1 MTESTREAPG
11 SAVSL
16 TLPMTVRTATVA
28 QREADGRKARE
39 RRPRISIGQF
49 TVSPARRDPV
59 TLLAEQEVIR
69 AQPLLP
75 LRHARMSVS
84 PFTFYR
90 GSAGVMTEDL
100 AAMPNSGLVTQLCGD
115 AHLSN
120 FGLFAAPDRSVIF
133 DINDFDETNPGPFEW
148 DVLRL
153 STSFVLAGR
162 DRALSTDI
170 TSAAATAVGSAYRAQ
185 MQEYAGMPDIA
196 VWYDRV
202 GVDVLTE
209 WAGGQADTRTG
220 RVIARGVAKARSR
233 DMWSAVSKLTEVVDG
248 NRRFKDLPP
257 LLMRIPLDA
266 GLTQQINDLFVQYR
280 TTLPRDRQSLLRR
293 YQVRDFGHK
302 VVGVGSVGLLAFV
315 ILLEGRDENDLLV
328 LQVKQAVAS
337 VLEPVTAES
346 AFAQSGER
354 VVVGQQLM
362 QAASDAFL
370 GWITG
375 RGGRQYYVRQLRD
388 MKFAPDPSKFTGE
401 SLNTYAEICGR
412 TLARAHA
419 RAGDAVKIAAYL
431 GTSSKFDRALRDFSL
446 SYADQVS
453 KDFAAYRAAIDSG
466 AIPVASETDPFD
478 YRFVDAP
485 TGRFIIDPL
494 PGHGSSP
501 MDVPTSTS
509 SSAQPT
515 TAAGSD
521 SLPAGAGD
529 TVAPRD

>member
-1 MTESTREAPG
+1 MTEPTPQAPD
-11 SAVSL
+11 SAVSMNL
-16 TLPMTVRTATVA
+16 SMTIRTATVA
-28 QREADGRKARE
+28 QRESEGRKARD
-39 RRPRISIGQF
+39 RRPRASIGQF
-49 TVSPARRDPV
+49 TPSPARRDPV
-59 TLLAEQEVIR
+59 AVLAEQEVIR
-69 AQPLLP
+69 AEPLLP

-120 FGLFAAPDRSVIF
+120 FGLFAAPDRSLIF

-162 DRALSTDI
+162 DRSIPADAI
-170 TSAAATAVGSAYRAQ
+170 ASAATTVGSAYRAQ

-202 GVDVLTE
+202 DVDVLAQ
-209 WAGGQADTRTG
+209 WAGGQSDTRTG
-220 RVIARGVAKARSR
+220 RAIARGVAKARSR
-233 DMWSAVSKLTEVVDG
+233 DMWSAVSKLTEIVDG
-248 NRRFKDLPP
+248 RRRFKDLPP
-257 LLMRIPLDA
+257 LLMRIPLDDA
-266 GLTQQINDLFVQYR
+266 LTEQINDLFVQYR
-280 TTLPRDRQSLLRR
+280 TTLPRDRQALLRR

-328 LQVKQAVAS
+328 LQVKQAVTS

-346 AFAQSGER
+346 ALAQSGER

-375 RGGRQYYVRQLRD
+375 RGGREYYVRQLRD
-388 MKFAPDPSKFTGE
+388 MKFAPDPSKFTSE
-401 SLNTYAEICGR
+401 ALSTYAAVCGR

-419 RAGDAVKIAAYL
+419 RAGDAVKIASYL
-431 GTSSKFDRALRDFSL
+431 GTSAKFDRAVRDFSL
-446 SYADQVS
+446 AYADQVS
-453 KDFAAYRAAIDSG
+453 ADFAAYRAAIDSG
-466 AIPVASETDPFD
+466 TITVASDTDAFD

-485 TGRFIIDPL
+485 SGKFMIAPL
-494 PGHGSSP
+494 PGHAQQSNP
-501 MDVPTSTS
+501 VPP
-509 SSAQPT
+509 SAPLA
-515 TAAGSD
+515 TAAD
-521 SLPAGAGD
+521 ERLA
-529 TVAPRD
+529 

>member
-1 MTESTREAPG
+1 MTDSTREAHD
-11 SAVSL
+11 SALSM
-16 TLPMTVRTATVA
+16 TLPMNVRTTTVA

-39 RRPRISIGQF
+39 RRPRATIGQYIP
-49 TVSPARRDPV
+49 SAARRDPV
-59 TLLAEQEVIR
+59 DLLAGQEVIR
-69 AQPLLP
+69 VQPLLP

-100 AAMPNSGLVTQLCGD
+100 AAISNSGLVTQLCGD

-162 DRALSTDI
+162 DRSLPAEAIAT
-170 TSAAATAVGSAYRAQ
+170 AATTVGAAYRTQ

-202 GVDVLTE
+202 DVDVLTE

-233 DMWSAVSKLTEVVDG
+233 DMWSAVSKLTEIVDG
-248 NRRFKDLPP
+248 KRRFKDLPP
-257 LLMRIPLDA
+257 LLMRIPLDDA
-266 GLTQQINDLFVQYR
+266 LTQQITDLFVQYR

-375 RGGRQYYVRQLRD
+375 PGGRQYYVRQLRD
-388 MKFAPDPSKFTGE
+388 MKFAPDPSKFTSE
-401 SLNTYAEICGR
+401 TLTSYAAICGR

-431 GTSSKFDRALRDFSL
+431 GTSAKFDRAVRDFSL
-446 SYADQVS
+446 AYADQVLQ
-453 KDFAAYRAAIDSG
+453 DFTSYRSAIDSG
-466 AIPVASETDPFD
+466 AIPVASDTDAFD
-478 YRFVDAP
+478 FRIADAP
-485 TGRFIIDPL
+485 SGRFIITPL
-494 PGHGSSP
+494 LGHAPQTDAPSGTALASP
-501 MDVPTSTS
+501 HAP
-509 SSAQPT
+509 
-515 TAAGSD
+515 AADEG
-521 SLPAGAGD
+521 
-529 TVAPRD
+529 

>member
-1 MTESTREAPG
+1 MTESTPGAPD
-11 SAVSL
+11 SAVSM
-16 TLPMTVRTATVA
+16 TLPMTIRTATVA

-39 RRPRISIGQF
+39 RRPRVSIGQF
-49 TVSPARRDPV
+49 TPSPARRDPV
-59 TLLAEQEVIR
+59 ALLAEQEVIR

-100 AAMPNSGLVTQLCGD
+100 AAMANSGLVTQLCGD

-162 DRALSTDI
+162 DRSLPAEAIAS
-170 TSAAATAVGSAYRAQ
+170 AATAVGTAYRTQ

-209 WAGGQADTRTG
+209 WAGGQSDTRTG

-248 NRRFKDLPP
+248 KRRFKDLPP
-257 LLMRIPLDA
+257 LLMRIPLDDV
-266 GLTQQINDLFVQYR
+266 LTEQITDLFVQYR

-375 RGGRQYYVRQLRD
+375 RGGRQFYVRQLRD
-388 MKFAPDPSKFTGE
+388 MKFAPDPSKFTSE
-401 SLNTYAEICGR
+401 TLTSYAAICGR

-419 RAGDAVKIAAYL
+419 RAGDAVKIASYL
-431 GTSSKFDRALRDFSL
+431 GTSAKFDRAVREFSL
-446 SYADQVS
+446 AYADQVLQ
-453 KDFAAYRAAIDSG
+453 DFTAYRSAIDSG
-466 AIPVASETDPFD
+466 TIPVASDTDAFD
-478 YRFVDAP
+478 FRFVGAP
-485 TGRFIIDPL
+485 AGKLIITPL
-494 PGHGSSP
+494 PGHAPQSNDAPSSTVSSSP
-501 MDVPTSTS
+501 LT
-509 SSAQPT
+509 
-515 TAAGSD
+515 
-521 SLPAGAGD
+521 PATDEG
-529 TVAPRD
+529 

>member
-1 MTESTREAPG
+1 MTESTLEAPD
-11 SAVSL
+11 SAVSM
-16 TLPMTVRTATVA
+16 TLPMTVRKATVA

-39 RRPRISIGQF
+39 RRPRTGIGQF
-49 TVSPARRDPV
+49 TLSPARRDPV
-59 TLLAEQEVIR
+59 ALLAEQEVIR
-69 AQPLLP
+69 AKPLLP

-162 DRALSTDI
+162 DRSLPAEAI
-170 TSAAATAVGSAYRAQ
+170 AEAATTVGAAYRAQ
-185 MQEYAGMPDIA
+185 MQEYAGLPDIA

-209 WAGGQADTRTG
+209 WAGGQNDPRTG

-248 NRRFKDLPP
+248 QRRFKDTPP
-257 LLMRIPLDA
+257 LLIRIPLDDA
-266 GLTQQINDLFVQYR
+266 LTDQITDLFIQYR

-328 LQVKQAVAS
+328 LQVKQAVKS
-337 VLEPVTAES
+337 VLEPVTADS
-346 AFAQSGER
+346 ACAQSGER

-388 MKFAPDPSKFTGE
+388 MKFAPDPSRFTSE
-401 SLNTYAEICGR
+401 TLNSYAAICGR

-419 RAGDAVKIAAYL
+419 RAGDAVKLASYL
-431 GTSSKFDRALRDFSL
+431 GTSAKFDRSVRDFSL
-446 SYADQVS
+446 AYADQVS
-453 KDFAAYRAAIDSG
+453 QDFAAYRAGIDSG
-466 AIPVASETDPFD
+466 TIPVAADTDTFD
-478 YRFVDAP
+478 YHFVGAPAGRINISPVSDAP
-485 TGRFIIDPL
+485 SAPASAADPAPSSAL
-494 PGHGSSP
+494 FSSP
-501 MDVPTSTS
+501 L
-509 SSAQPT
+509 A
-515 TAAGSD
+515 TAADEG
-521 SLPAGAGD
+521 
-529 TVAPRD
+529 